1 MIHVTEIVASKD
13 IMLIENNLIEIQ
25 STLHII
31 HRIIHSDTQWNPRDF
46 VEGKLCLVFSVFGVA
61 SMVHSGLN
69 FAYFFQVR
77 DGNAQCHHPVQAIK
91 PFMHL
96 TFTFTQLY
104 FIFLHSKVE

>member
-46 VEGKLCLVFSVFGVA
+46 VEGNTVHVNCALSFQCLEWPA
-61 SMVHSGLN
+61 W
-69 FAYFFQVR
+69 
-77 DGNAQCHHPVQAIK
+77 
-91 PFMHL
+91 
-96 TFTFTQLY
+96 FT
-104 FIFLHSKVE
+104 VG

>member
-46 VEGKLCLVFSVFGVA
+46 VEGNTVNCALS
-61 SMVHSGLN
+61 
-69 FAYFFQVR
+69 FQ
-77 DGNAQCHHPVQAIK
+77 CSEWPVW
-91 PFMHL
+91 
-96 TFTFTQLY
+96 FT
-104 FIFLHSKVE
+104 VG

>member
-1 MIHVTEIVASKD
+1 M
-13 IMLIENNLIEIQ
+13 
-25 STLHII
+25 
-31 HRIIHSDTQWNPRDF
+31 
-46 VEGKLCLVFSVFGVA
+46 FGVA

-104 FIFLHSKVE
+104 FIFLHSKVEWETLLIMIQEKLDIEIKNHKAFWVNNSANTF